1 VARITVQLTEEQML
15 GLRKRANEQGV
26 SIAELIRRGV
36 DKILAAT
43 PLEKDVRKRALSA
56 IGFIHDLN
64 APDLSTNHD
73 DRYLTEAL
81 VQ

>member
-1 VARITVQLTEEQML
+1 MVRITVQLTEEQML
-15 GLRKRANEQGV
+15 GLRRRASEQGV

-36 DKILAAT
+36 DKILATT
-43 PLEKDVRKRALSA
+43 PLEKDIRKRALSA
-56 IGFIHDLN
+56 IGFIHDPD

-73 DRYLTEAL
+73 KYLAEAL

>member
-1 VARITVQLTEEQML
+1 VVRITVQLTEEQML

-43 PLEKDVRKRALSA
+43 PLEKDIRKRALSA

-73 DRYLTEAL
+73 RYLTEAL